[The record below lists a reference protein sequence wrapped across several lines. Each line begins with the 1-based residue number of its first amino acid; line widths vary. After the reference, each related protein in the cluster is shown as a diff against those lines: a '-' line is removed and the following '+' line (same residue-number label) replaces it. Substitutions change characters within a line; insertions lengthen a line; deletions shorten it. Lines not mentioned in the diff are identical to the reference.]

1 MANKFAAELAELV
14 RAKVI
19 TPDTARDIQRYYESG
34 VRANP
39 GKLLTIFSIL
49 GAILSG
55 LGIILILAHN
65 WDDLS
70 QFTKACLAF
79 LPMLIGQLFCGFAL
93 VKKPENAGWRESA
106 SVFLFLGIGASI
118 ALVAQVY
125 NIPGNLESF
134 VLTWMVLALPQVYLI
149 RSSVTS
155 LLYISGITYYGS
167 FAIEYWDD
175 ANYDYWLLLAAIV
188 PYYYRLLQSKPSQ
201 NFTFFHH
208 WFLCLSIMICLSRF
222 CDGGGDLIYLSYLSL
237 FAIYYFI
244 GSRPFFQT
252 QRQRNNSFSI
262 IGQIGTI
269 FTLLL
274 LTFERHLSF
283 HTAEAGWITFITGPK
298 HLTFITTALLTL
310 TAIVLFFKKNHAHY
324 KRIRIIDIAFLL
336 TTVLFCTGD
345 LSHIGANILVLL
357 MGLSEMRR
365 GSQQNNLGILNFGL
379 IIITILVICRF
390 FDTEFSF
397 VVRGTLFILVG
408 LGFFLANYLML
419 KKRKSDGQ

>member
-1 MANKFAAELAELV
+1 MSNKFAAELDELV

-19 TPDTARDIQRYYESG
+19 THDTAQDIQRYYESG
-34 VRANP
+34 ATANP

-55 LGIILILAHN
+55 LGVILILAHN
-65 WDDLS
+65 WDDLP
-70 QFTKACLAF
+70 QFTKAFLSF
-79 LPMLIGQLFCGFAL
+79 LPLLIGQLFCGFAL
-93 VKKPENAGWRESA
+93 VKKPQNPGWRESA
-106 SVFLFLGIGASI
+106 SAFLFLGIGASI
-118 ALVAQVY
+118 SLVAQVY

-134 VLTWMVLALPQVYLI
+134 VLTWMVLALPQVYLM

-175 ANYDYWLLLAAIV
+175 ANYEYWLLLAAIV
-188 PYYYRLLQSKPSQ
+188 PYYYRLLKSKSDQ

-222 CDGGGDLIYLSYLSL
+222 CDGGGDLIYLSYMSL

-244 GSRPFFQT
+244 GSQPFFET
-252 QRQRNNSFSI
+252 QSTRNNSFSI
-262 IGQIGTI
+262 VGQVGSI
-269 FTLLL
+269 FTLLF

-298 HLTFITTALLTL
+298 RLAFITTALLTL
-310 TAIVLFFKKNHAHY
+310 AAIVLFFKKNHLRYNH
-324 KRIRIIDIAFLL
+324 IRIIDIAFLL
-336 TTVLFCTGD
+336 TVLLFCMGD
-345 LSHIGANILVLL
+345 LSHIGANVLALL

-365 GSQQNNLGILNFGL
+365 GSKLNNLGILNFGL
-379 IIITILVICRF
+379 LIITILVICRF

-419 KKRKSDGQ
+419 KKRKSNGQ

>member
-1 MANKFAAELAELV
+1 MANKFAAELDELV
-14 RAKVI
+14 HAKVI
-19 TPDTARDIQRYYESG
+19 THDTAQDIRRYYESG
-34 VRANP
+34 ATANP

-55 LGIILILAHN
+55 LGVILILAHN
-65 WDDLS
+65 WDDLP
-70 QFTKACLAF
+70 QLAKACLAF
-79 LPMLIGQLFCGFAL
+79 LPLLIGQLFCAIAL
-93 VKKPENAGWRESA
+93 LKKAKNPGWRESA
-106 SVFLFLGIGASI
+106 SAFLFLGIGASI

-134 VLTWMVLALPQVYLI
+134 VLTWMVLALPQVYLM

-175 ANYDYWLLLAAIV
+175 ANYEYWLLLAAIV
-188 PYYYRLLQSKPSQ
+188 PYYYRLLQSKPNH
-201 NFTFFHH
+201 NFTFFHN
-208 WFLCLSIMICLSRF
+208 WFLCLSVLICLSRF
-222 CDGGGDLIYLSYLSL
+222 CDGCGDLIYLSYMSL

-244 GSRPFFQT
+244 GSQPFFET
-252 QRQRNNSFSI
+252 QSARNNSFSV
-262 IGQIGTI
+262 IGLVGTI

-283 HTAEAGWITFITGPK
+283 QTDETGWTAFITGPK
-298 HLTFITTALLTL
+298 QLSFITTALLTL
-310 TAIVLFFKKNHAHY
+310 IAIALFFKKNHGRYQH
-324 KRIRIIDIAFLL
+324 IRIIDLAFLMTL
-336 TTVLFCTGD
+336 LLFCIGD
-345 LSHIGANILVLL
+345 LSHIGANLLVLF

-365 GSQQNNLGILNFGL
+365 GNKLNNLGILNYGL

-408 LGFFLANYLML
+408 LGFFGANYLML
-419 KKRKSDGQ
+419 KKRKSNGQ